1 MLYHMEKA
9 INFVEENLCTVL
21 TPEQVS
27 RQAHLSPFYFQR
39 LFALACGVPLGEYIR
54 NRRLTLAGAEVV
66 ATDAKIIDIALKYG
80 YESPE
85 SFSRAFTRFHGASP
99 MAARRSKRQ
108 LQSLP
113 RFSAESVLKGASTM
127 EKWKDRG
134 YSVRENAPIYYTR
147 DMDATAKWFEEVLGW
162 YAGIEQRD
170 EQGRGTYGCIL
181 PFPGE
186 IKAMT
191 MTPST
196 GSTCFSASPLTR
208 SWPSCKWT
216 TWQTSGIL
224 C

>member
-1 MLYHMEKA
+1 M
-9 INFVEENLCTVL
+9 
-21 TPEQVS
+21 
-27 RQAHLSPFYFQR
+27 
-39 LFALACGVPLGEYIR
+39 ACGVPLGEYIR
-54 NRRLTLAGAEVV
+54 NRRLTLAGAEV
-66 ATDAKIIDIALKYG
+66 ATDAKIIDVSLKYG

-85 SFSRAFTRFHGASP
+85 SFSRAFTPFRSSHPWPPAEARDSSNPSPVSPLNRF
-99 MAARRSKRQ
+99 
-108 LQSLP
+108 
-113 RFSAESVLKGASTM
+113 LKGAGTM

-162 YAGIEQRD
+162 HASIEQRD

-181 PFPGE
+181 PFPSE

-196 GSTCFSASPLTR
+196 GSTCFSVSPPTR
-208 SWPSCKWT
+208 PWPLCRWT

>member
-1 MLYHMEKA
+1 
-9 INFVEENLCTVL
+9 
-21 TPEQVS
+21 
-27 RQAHLSPFYFQR
+27 
-39 LFALACGVPLGEYIR
+39 
-54 NRRLTLAGAEVV
+54 
-66 ATDAKIIDIALKYG
+66 
-80 YESPE
+80 
-85 SFSRAFTRFHGASP
+85 
-99 MAARRSKRQ
+99 
-108 LQSLP
+108 
-113 RFSAESVLKGASTM
+113 M

-162 YAGIEQRD
+162 YTGIEQRD

-191 MTPST
+191 MIPST
-196 GSTCFSASPLTR
+196 GSTCFSVSPPTR
-208 SWPSCKWT
+208 PWPLCRWT

>member
-1 MLYHMEKA
+1 
-9 INFVEENLCTVL
+9 
-21 TPEQVS
+21 
-27 RQAHLSPFYFQR
+27 
-39 LFALACGVPLGEYIR
+39 
-54 NRRLTLAGAEVV
+54 
-66 ATDAKIIDIALKYG
+66 
-80 YESPE
+80 
-85 SFSRAFTRFHGASP
+85 
-99 MAARRSKRQ
+99 
-108 LQSLP
+108 
-113 RFSAESVLKGASTM
+113 M

-196 GSTCFSASPLTR
+196 GSTCFFR
-208 SWPSCKWT
+208 
-216 TWQTSGIL
+216 
-224 C
+224 